1 MVRTFCVLR
10 LELWKLIARAMES
23 TVSLPKVSNFAECLA
38 FKAQAMAEFQRA
50 KENLSLALRCYEKA
64 VDHQL
69 QQDLSGVCE

>member
-10 LELWKLIARAMES
+10 LELWKLIARAMETAIS
-23 TVSLPKVSNFAECLA
+23 KPEVRNFAECLA

-69 QQDLSGVCE
+69 SQDLSGICE